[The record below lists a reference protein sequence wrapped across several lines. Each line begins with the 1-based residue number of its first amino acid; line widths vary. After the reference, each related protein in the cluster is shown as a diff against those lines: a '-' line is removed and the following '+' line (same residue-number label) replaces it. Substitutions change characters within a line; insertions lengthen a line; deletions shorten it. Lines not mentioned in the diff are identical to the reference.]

1 MMKALINIL
10 LVLAILGAGAYG
22 GWRLYSPGANAADA
36 GQRHTAAA
44 HEEDASAPA
53 TTISAERARAA
64 GIETAGAGPAEVRQT
79 LTLQG
84 RVRYMPDRVRRI
96 HARFPGLVL
105 MADKTVGDR
114 VRAGEVLARIE
125 SNDSL
130 QSYAVESPING
141 VIIRQAASTG
151 ETVAEQPLYTVAN
164 SERVWIDL
172 AVFRSQL
179 ERIKTG
185 QPVRISP
192 LAGEHH
198 ATAVIDDILPAT
210 DVHSQST
217 TARSVLDNP
226 DNTWRP
232 GMAVTAE
239 VTIDKTGVPL
249 AVRNSAVQRHDNQ
262 DIVFVRTG
270 ERYRMQRV
278 EIGRRDASHS
288 EVLSGLEAGDDYVVR
303 NSYLVKADIEKSAAS
318 HAH

>member
-1 MMKALINIL
+1 MKALINIL
-10 LVLAILGAGAYG
+10 LVLAILAAGAYG
-22 GWRLYSPGANAADA
+22 GWRLYNAGTSTADA

-44 HEEDASAPA
+44 HEENAGAPA

-64 GIETAGAGPAEVRQT
+64 GIETASAGPAEIRQT

-84 RVRYMPDRVRRI
+84 RVRYLPDRVRRI
-96 HARFPGLVL
+96 RARFPGLIL
-105 MADKTVGDR
+105 MADKTVGER
-114 VRAGEVLARIE
+114 VRAGEVVARIE

-130 QSYAVESPING
+130 QSYAVKSPISG

-151 ETVAEQPLYTVAN
+151 ETIAEQPVYTIAN

-179 ERIKTG
+179 ERIEIG

-192 LAGEHH
+192 LTGEHH

-226 DNTWRP
+226 DNIWRP

-249 AVRNSAVQRHDNQ
+249 AVRNTAIQRHDNR
-262 DIVFVRTG
+262 DVVFVRAG
-270 ERYRMQRV
+270 ERYRAQRI

-288 EVLSGLEAGDDYVVR
+288 EVLSGLEAGADYVVR